1 MGIARLQACGCA
13 NRVCITFVK
22 GEWPMET
29 SHAAALQAKKEGL
42 ERSLKDELNRPAP
55 DMSKIQLLKKL
66 KLRLKEELSFG

>member
-1 MGIARLQACGCA
+1 
-13 NRVCITFVK
+13 
-22 GEWPMET
+22 MET